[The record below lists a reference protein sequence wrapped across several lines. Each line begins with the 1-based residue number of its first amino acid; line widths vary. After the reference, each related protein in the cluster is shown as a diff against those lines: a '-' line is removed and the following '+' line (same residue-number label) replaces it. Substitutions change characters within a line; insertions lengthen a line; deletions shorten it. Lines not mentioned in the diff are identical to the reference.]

1 MSESYLILQQA
12 PACDP
17 GDWADALAAV
27 SLACSDGSA
36 RDEPRLLRAFHAL
49 LIAAPNPGLT
59 AGIAIPDAA
68 RFAALIATRACDAAA
83 LALLGADCG
92 YMLSRGNHG
101 EHLASIILPGQ
112 SAETTAIG
120 DTLALA
126 LVAALAAALGEVRT
140 PAGGMFEAARRPA
153 MRLH

>member
-27 SLACSDGSA
+27 ALACADGSA
-36 RDEPRLLRAFHAL
+36 RDEPRLLRALHAL
-49 LIAAPNPGLT
+49 LVAAPYRGLT
-59 AGIAIPDAA
+59 AGIALPDAA
-68 RFAALIATRACDAAA
+68 RFAALIAARAGDAAA

-101 EHLASIILPGQ
+101 EHLASVILPGQ
-112 SAETTAIG
+112 SAETRATG
-120 DTLALA
+120 ETLALA
-126 LVAALAAALGEVRT
+126 LVGATALALGAVRT
-140 PAGGMFEAARRPA
+140 AAGAPHEAERRPA